1 MSLDRS
7 MFINEEDPIV
17 WSKVLIVLE
26 GETYYPVSAIG
37 QLDLA
42 GKNMLTR
49 PTRHGLAAR
58 LGYDVN
64 VGGAYNEGV
73 AMN

>member
-1 MSLDRS
+1 

-17 WSKVLIVLE
+17 WSKVFIVLE

-42 GKNMLTR
+42 GKNMLTWI
-49 PTRHGLAAR
+49 AR
-58 LGYDVN
+58 LGLTARLGNN
-64 VGGAYNEGV
+64 VWGATR
-73 AMN
+73 A